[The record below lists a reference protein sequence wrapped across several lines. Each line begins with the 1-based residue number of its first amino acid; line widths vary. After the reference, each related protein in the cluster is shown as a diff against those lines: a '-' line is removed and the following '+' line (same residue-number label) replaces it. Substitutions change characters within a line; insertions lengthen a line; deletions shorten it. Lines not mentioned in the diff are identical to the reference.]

1 MSRRISGRGDLLER
15 WRNIEEEEEREG
27 DDAGARASGGG
38 GGQLSLHRLKEQ
50 WFVDAFNFLI
60 CLPKD
65 THIWCD
71 SPDLMGPLLETF
83 YNYFKDERQDSPL
96 RLLWKRI
103 SEEMKTCIRC
113 ISQHHQA
120 LEMYRTE
127 YEPSSIGPLLHVLQS
142 LDEER
147 VTQHL
152 REINERMAKKDYFP
166 AHDNAEVVSVMY
178 EVLMHPVLLD
188 DKSLFSE
195 FEAFIEAIDNVHEL
209 ALDRNQ
215 QFPGV
220 YALFFFKR
228 RVRFVAHR
236 LAESMGKLRRAADL
250 EPLQQLLKKFIGSLE
265 TEVMPSTS
273 ENLRPRLE
281 LDRSAAWIGIKS
293 LIGFLEPPALEEG
306 ILESYPIFLDV
317 VLNQVSSDSPVFS
330 HAVTCLK
337 LLFEMLG
344 CKLWLRSALS
354 PSIMRSTLVGQCFHS
369 RNEKIHK
376 DIFELFQPLLQ
387 SLEAWQDGELE
398 KQRRNVL
405 YFLLH
410 QVPVSSNFSVL
421 TRQKACQIAFLIIHR
436 GYKMNPP
443 SPPFECSHMW
453 GPPLVSS
460 LKDSSLHPSLRQPAL
475 DLVQTIMVSDAA
487 ALISSALSFHTLP
500 SIGRSAIK
508 SNDDEDD
515 DRLAFLPDGVEEED
529 FGAWGA
535 FSSQNM
541 VVSREYRGWMCI
553 PMLWTDVLVEIDPTV
568 LPLSFSKA
576 VFWARSR
583 LLFVEP
589 DISGETY
596 LPIQSWILSFAAK
609 MSSAFGW
616 KAPTGSDDGGDGKV
630 SKNSVEASSMCLPLI
645 KTFNRLTGHFL
656 VQMAQG
662 QLLKQWTWEPRMSG
676 CLILL
681 LADPNDNVRNSA
693 KSILEQVSSTQGL
706 TCGLKFL
713 CSFKLSLS
721 AVLSGLKHALLILQ
735 VQSDSMTLNF
745 HTLQHFFFLLR
756 KLLNEGNSPT
766 LDKRGET
773 SSELTAGKLSSQGG
787 FLRQPVFDSLTVDA
801 SARTLNA
808 GYDLLEKFNILL
820 SEAAWPSIEK
830 CLMVGKTFIDHSICQ
845 MTCVRILEILPVVFE
860 KNFRSVVTTGN
871 SGMSMEKVKDY
882 GWLQHLMEWGKSSLN
897 VIVVYW
903 KKAVV
908 SLLKLLKGAFS
919 DASSSLIGSIEN
931 LITSGSLSLD
941 ELVKQVSR
949 LSVSLST
956 EASTVDGKTNFN
968 SHVPFSLDLSAEKE
982 HPTLA
987 VRSSSGGVLGGQI
1000 LETAV
1005 VSSKKDPNYVV
1016 ISDDETE
1023 KHISPDFQ
1031 SRSKSEDEA
1040 NVSVTKPND
1049 CMLVDQKAAAER
1061 YSQQV
1066 YHVKKTSG
1074 TRSSKDSPVLRDLTE
1089 SRDTS
1094 SRRQKVDN
1102 LIIADSKSQKITADC
1117 SLKDTSSFQDEVPV
1131 QTLSAEAV
1139 VNDRKNQ
1146 SSSNE
1151 LSKAGDK
1158 LLKELVSDTKDD
1170 PQKSVSRSVKLHHS
1184 SLTNPSATA
1193 PKRQLIQLKSPIQN
1207 RCGYLHRRHAGNKR
1221 FQPPRLDEWYRPILE
1236 IDYFATVGS
1245 SPMSI
1250 EDGKKLSEL
1259 KEIPLCFESAE
1270 QYVDIFRP
1278 LVLEEFKAQLRSSY
1292 LEMSSLE
1299 DVYCGRLSVLSVD
1312 RVDDFH
1318 LVRFVHD
1325 DSSSASG
1332 KSFSE
1337 NDLVLLTKEPVKSPS
1352 HEIHMV
1358 GKVERRERDHQRKS
1372 STLVIRFYLQNASS
1386 RLNQAR
1392 RLLIDR
1398 SKWHG
1403 SRIMSITPQLREFQ
1417 ALSSMKNIPVL
1428 QIILDPTNNSQ
1439 GMNEAKLSRLGKLS
1453 RPLQQKLEA
1462 TFNDIQLLA
1471 ISASISSLDSCKDC
1485 RLSLIQGPPGTGKT
1499 RTIVA
1504 IVSALLASLR
1514 RTDETKSSLH
1524 ESLKGSSTSFAKFRP
1539 KISESVAIAR
1549 AWQDAALARQLNKD
1563 VENSTK
1569 PMERSTRGRV
1579 LICAQSNAA
1588 VDELVSRISSEGLYG
1603 CDGKTYKPYLVRVGN
1618 AKTVHSNSL
1627 PYFIDTLVDQR
1638 LAEEKNLTDARN
1650 DISTVQLRANLE
1662 KLVDRI
1668 RHYEA
1673 KRANIRDENTDLAC
1687 SLKDES
1693 KKMVDGKEIS
1703 DEELEMKLKELYEQK
1718 KQIYKELN
1726 LVQAQEKKANE
1737 EIRALRH
1744 KLRKS
1749 MLREAEIIVTTL
1761 SGCGGDLYEVC
1772 SESMSNAKF
1781 GSPSENA
1788 LFDAVVIDEAAQ
1800 ALEPATLIP
1809 LQLLKSMGTNCI
1821 MVGDPKQL
1829 PATVMSNIASKFL
1842 YECSMFERL
1851 QRASYPVTML
1861 TKQYRMHPEIC
1872 QFPST
1877 YFYDGKLL
1885 NGDIIDERSASFH
1898 QTKGLGPYIF
1908 YDIIDGMETHGEN
1921 SGALSLCNE
1930 REVDAAIELLR
1941 FFKRRYP
1948 LEFIG
1953 GRIGIITPYKRQ
1965 LSLLRSR
1972 FYSTFGSSA
1981 AAEMEFNTVD
1991 GFQGREVDILI
2002 LSTVRAAKPGSKMSS
2017 VSSSTIG
2024 FVADVRRMNVAL
2036 TRAKLSLWILGN
2048 SRTLKTNRSWAALL
2062 EDAKARSLFVT
2073 VKTPYRSMFEST
2085 LGSESAHCSVE
2096 LDHNKK
2102 LEIKSHGAER
2112 TENNTKGSA
2121 RKKAEY
2127 VDHVVPRNQKETGE
2141 RRDASI
2147 REDAPSKMGGL
2158 KRKSYLLPRDNAH
2171 SMVAN
2176 EDVRSTLNAPFAS
2189 EEHAVDGKR
2198 RAKERNEEKCNN
2210 TPGSNVYNKSNKS
2223 GRAGKDT
2230 DARDIDKHL
2239 DHRASKRRTKSSELD
2254 RSQRNLNDS
2263 LPLAVDGLE
2272 DKVGNDC
2279 SKGAA
2284 PDGKRNDLI
2293 VKRKQQREAVDALLS
2308 SSLIPSKKPE
2318 ASGKAFPAKR
2328 PGPGKLSAG
2337 PGIKP
2342 SKRRGMS

>member
-1 MSRRISGRGDLLER
+1 MSRRVGGGRGDLLAR
-15 WRNIEEEEEREG
+15 WRSIEEDEEREG
-27 DDAGARASGGG
+27 DDAGR
-38 GGQLSLHRLKEQ
+38 LHRSKEQ
-50 WFVDAFNFLI
+50 WFVDAFNFLMR
-60 CLPKD
+60 LPKE

-71 SPDLMGPLLETF
+71 SADLMGPLLETF
-83 YNYFKDERQDSPL
+83 YNYFRDERQDSPL

-127 YEPSSIGPLLHVLQS
+127 YEPSSIGPLLDVLQS

-250 EPLQQLLKKFIGSLE
+250 EPLQQLLKKIIGSLE
-265 TEVMPSTS
+265 TEVMPLTS

-398 KQRRNVL
+398 KQRRGFL
-405 YFLLH
+405 YFLLQ

-421 TRQKACQIAFLIIHR
+421 TRQKARQIAFLIIHR
-436 GYKMNPP
+436 GYKMSPP

-453 GPPLVSS
+453 GPSLVSS

-475 DLVQTIMVSDAA
+475 DLIQTIMVSDAA
-487 ALISSALSFHTLP
+487 ALISSALSFHTRP

-508 SNDDEDD
+508 LNDDEDD
-515 DRLAFLPDGVEEED
+515 DGPAFLPYGVEEEN
-529 FGAWGA
+529 FGGWGA

-553 PMLWTDVLVEIDPTV
+553 PMLWTDVLVEIDPNV
-568 LPLSFSKA
+568 LPLSFTKA

-589 DISGETY
+589 DMSGEKY
-596 LPIQSWILSFAAK
+596 LPIQPWILSFAAE

-616 KAPTGSDDGGDGKV
+616 KVPTGSNDGGDGKV

-662 QLLKQWTWEPRMSG
+662 QPLKQWTWEPRMSG
-676 CLILL
+676 SLILL
-681 LADPNDNVRNSA
+681 LADPNDNVRHSA

-713 CSFKLSLS
+713 CSFNLSLS

-735 VQSDSMTLNF
+735 LQSDSLGLNF
-745 HTLQHFFFLLR
+745 HTLQHFFFLIR
-756 KLLNEGNSPT
+756 KLLNEGNLPT
-766 LDKRGET
+766 SDMRGEM

-801 SARTLNA
+801 SARTSNA
-808 GYDLLEKFNILL
+808 GSDLLEKFNILL

-845 MTCVRILEILPVVFE
+845 MTCVRILELLPVVFE
-860 KNFRSVVTTGN
+860 KNWQSVVATGN
-871 SGMSMEKVKDY
+871 SGMSMGKVMDY
-882 GWLQHLMEWGKSSLN
+882 EWLQHLMEWGKSSLN

-903 KKAVV
+903 KKAVI

-919 DASSSLIGSIEN
+919 DASSSLIRSIEN
-931 LITSGSLSLD
+931 LITSDSLSLD
-941 ELVKQVSR
+941 ELMKQVSC

-956 EASTVDGKTNFN
+956 EASTLDGKTDFS
-968 SHVPFSLDLSAEKE
+968 SHVPFSLDMSAEKE
-982 HPTLA
+982 YPTLP
-987 VRSSSGGVLGGQI
+987 VQTSSGGVLGRQI

-1023 KHISPDFQ
+1023 KQISPGFL

-1040 NVSVTKPND
+1040 NVSMTKPND
-1049 CMLVDQKAAAER
+1049 CMLVGQKAALDR
-1061 YSQQV
+1061 NSPQI
-1066 YHVKKTSG
+1066 YHAKKTSG
-1074 TRSSKDSPVLRDLTE
+1074 TRSSKDSLVVCHLRDSIE
-1089 SRDTS
+1089 SPSVS
-1094 SRRQKVDN
+1094 SRRKKLDN
-1102 LIIADSKSQKITADC
+1102 LIVADSKNQKITADC
-1117 SLKDTSSFQDEVPV
+1117 SLKDIFSSQDEVPV
-1131 QTLSAEAV
+1131 QTLSDEAV

-1151 LSKAGDK
+1151 LSEAGDK
-1158 LLKELVSDTKDD
+1158 ILKEMVSDTKDD
-1170 PQKSVSRSVKLHHS
+1170 PQKSVNRSVKLHHS
-1184 SLTNPSATA
+1184 SLVNLSATA
-1193 PKRQLIQLKSPIQN
+1193 PKRQLIQLKSSIQN
-1207 RCGYLHRRHAGNKR
+1207 RCGYWHRRHAENKR

-1236 IDYFATVGS
+1236 IDYFGTVGS
-1245 SPMSI
+1245 SPTSI
-1250 EDGKKLSEL
+1250 EDDKKLSEL
-1259 KEIPLCFESAE
+1259 KEVPLCFESAE

-1325 DSSSASG
+1325 DTYSASG

-1337 NDLVLLTKEPVKSPS
+1337 NDLVLLTKEPVQSPS

-1417 ALSSMKNIPVL
+1417 ALSSMKNFPIL

-1439 GMNEAKLSRLGKLS
+1439 GVNEAKSSRLGKLS
-1453 RPLQQKLEA
+1453 RPLRQKLEA
-1462 TFNDIQLLA
+1462 TFNDSQLLA
-1471 ISASISSLDSCKDC
+1471 ISASISSLDSRKDC
-1485 RLSLIQGPPGTGKT
+1485 QLSLIQGPPGTGKT

-1504 IVSALLASLR
+1504 IVSALLGSLQ
-1514 RTDETKSSLH
+1514 RTDETKSSPP
-1524 ESLKGSSTSFAKFRP
+1524 ESLKGSSTSFTKFRP
-1539 KISESVAIAR
+1539 KVSEPVAIAR

-1569 PMERSTRGRV
+1569 PMERSARGRV

-1603 CDGKTYKPYLVRVGN
+1603 CDGKMYKPYLVRVGN

-1627 PYFIDTLVDQR
+1627 QYFIDTLVDQR

-1650 DISTVQLRANLE
+1650 DVSTVQLRANLE

-1703 DEELEMKLKELYEQK
+1703 DEELELKLKELYEQK
-1718 KQIYKELN
+1718 RQIYKELS

-1737 EIRALRH
+1737 EIRALKY

-1851 QRASYPVTML
+1851 QRAGYPVTML

-1908 YDIIDGMETHGEN
+1908 YDVVDGMETRGGN

-1941 FFKRRYP
+1941 FFKMRYP
-1948 LEFIG
+1948 SEFIG

-2002 LSTVRAAKPGSKMSS
+2002 LSTVRAAKPGYAMSG

-2062 EDAKARSLFVT
+2062 EDAKARSLFVS
-2073 VKTPYRSMFEST
+2073 VKTPYTSMLESA
-2085 LGSESAHCSVE
+2085 LGSESARCSVE
-2096 LDHNKK
+2096 LNHNKK
-2102 LEIKSHGAER
+2102 PEIKSHGTQR
-2112 TENNTKGSA
+2112 TENNTKGST

-2127 VDHVVPRNQKETGE
+2127 VGHAVPSSQKETGE
-2141 RRDASI
+2141 RSDASI
-2147 REDAPSKMGGL
+2147 REDALRKKGGL
-2158 KRKSYLLPRDNAH
+2158 KRKGYPLRRGDAH

-2176 EDVRSTLNAPFAS
+2176 EDVRSTHNTTFAS
-2189 EEHAVDGKR
+2189 EEHATDGKR
-2198 RAKERNEEKCNN
+2198 RAKERNEEKYNN

-2223 GRAGKDT
+2223 GHVGKEMDAG
-2230 DARDIDKHL
+2230 DIDKHL
-2239 DHRASKRRTKSSELD
+2239 DTRASKRRTKSSELE

-2263 LPLAVDGLE
+2263 SPSAVDGLE

-2279 SKGAA
+2279 GKGAA
-2284 PDGKRNDLI
+2284 LDGMRNDLI
-2293 VKRKQQREAVDALLS
+2293 VKRKRQREAVDALLS

-2328 PGPGKLSAG
+2328 PGSGKLSAG

>member
-1 MSRRISGRGDLLER
+1 MSRRIGGRGDLLER
-15 WRNIEEEEEREG
+15 WRDIEEEEEREG
-27 DDAGARASGGG
+27 GNAGSHASGSN
-38 GGQLSLHRLKEQ
+38 QVRLHQLKEQ

-60 CLPKD
+60 CLPKE

-71 SPDLMGPLLETF
+71 SWDLMGPLLETF

-120 LEMYRTE
+120 LEMYRME
-127 YEPSSIGPLLHVLQS
+127 YELSSIGPLLDVLQS

-152 REINERMAKKDYFP
+152 REINERMARKDYFP

-188 DKSLFSE
+188 DKSLFFE

-236 LAESMGKLRRAADL
+236 LAESMGKLRRAVDL

-398 KQRRNVL
+398 KQRRNFL
-405 YFLLH
+405 YFLLQ

-436 GYKMNPP
+436 GYNMNPP

-453 GPPLVSS
+453 GPSLVSS

-475 DLVQTIMVSDAA
+475 DLIQTIMVSDAA
-487 ALISSALSFHTLP
+487 ALISSSLSFHTRP
-500 SIGRSAIK
+500 SIVRSAVK
-508 SNDDEDD
+508 LNDAEDD
-515 DRLAFLPDGVEEED
+515 DEPAFLPYGVEEEK
-529 FGAWGA
+529 FGAWRA
-535 FSSQNM
+535 FSSQNL

-553 PMLWTDVLVEIDPTV
+553 PMLWTDVLVETDPTV

-596 LPIQSWILSFAAK
+596 LPIQSWILSFAEE

-616 KAPTGSDDGGDGKV
+616 KVPTGSDDGGDGKL

-662 QLLKQWTWEPRMSG
+662 LLLKQWTWEPRMSG
-676 CLILL
+676 SLILL
-681 LADPNDNVRNSA
+681 LADPNDNVRHSA
-693 KSILEQVSSTQGL
+693 KSILEQVSGTRGL
-706 TCGLKFL
+706 TCGLKYL
-713 CSFKLSLS
+713 CSFSLSLS

-735 VQSDSMTLNF
+735 VQSDSVGLNF
-745 HTLQHFFFLLR
+745 HTLQHFFFLVR
-756 KLLNEGNSPT
+756 KLLNEGNPPT
-766 LDKRGET
+766 LDVREEM

-787 FLRQPVFDSLTVDA
+787 FLRQPVFDSLTADA
-801 SARTLNA
+801 SAHSSNA
-808 GYDLLEKFNILL
+808 SCDLLEKFNILL

-830 CLMVGKTFIDHSICQ
+830 CLMIGKTFIDHSICQ
-845 MTCVRILEILPVVFE
+845 MTCVRILELLPVVFE
-860 KNFRSVVTTGN
+860 KNCRSIVATGN
-871 SGMSMEKVKDY
+871 SGMSMEKVMDY

-897 VIVVYW
+897 VIVIYW
-903 KKAVV
+903 KKTVI
-908 SLLKLLKGAFS
+908 SLLEFLKGAFS
-919 DASSSLIGSIEN
+919 GVSSSLIRSIEN
-931 LITSGSLSLD
+931 LITSDSVSLD
-941 ELVKQVSR
+941 ELMKQVSC
-949 LSVSLST
+949 LSVSLSM
-956 EASTVDGKTNFN
+956 EASTVDGKTNFS
-968 SHVPFSLDLSAEKE
+968 SHVPFSPYLSAEKE
-982 HPTLA
+982 YPTLA
-987 VRSSSGGVLGGQI
+987 VRPSSGGILGGQI

-1023 KHISPDFQ
+1023 KHTSPSFL

-1040 NVSVTKPND
+1040 NASVTQPKD
-1049 CMLVDQKAAAER
+1049 CMLVGQKAALER
-1061 YSQQV
+1061 NSPQI
-1066 YHVKKTSG
+1066 YHAKKTSG
-1074 TRSSKDSPVLRDLTE
+1074 TRSSNNSPIVCNLRETTE
-1089 SRDTS
+1089 NPNLS
-1094 SRRQKVDN
+1094 SRRQNLDT
-1102 LIIADSKSQKITADC
+1102 LIIVDSKSRKITSDC
-1117 SLKDTSSFQDEVPV
+1117 SLKGTSSFQDEVPV
-1131 QTLSAEAV
+1131 QTLSAKAAV
-1139 VNDRKNQ
+1139 NEKKDQ
-1146 SSSNE
+1146 CSSNE
-1151 LSKAGDK
+1151 ISEAGDEI
-1158 LLKELVSDTKDD
+1158 LKELVSDTKDD
-1170 PQKSVSRSVKLHHS
+1170 PQKSVTRSVKLHRA
-1184 SLTNPSATA
+1184 SLTNPSTTA
-1193 PKRQLIQLKSPIQN
+1193 PKRQLIQLKSSIQN
-1207 RCGYLHRRHAGNKR
+1207 RGGYLHRRQAGNKR
-1221 FQPPRLDEWYRPILE
+1221 FQPLRLDEWYRPILE

-1245 SPMSI
+1245 SSI
-1250 EDGKKLSEL
+1250 EDDKKLSEL
-1259 KEIPLCFESAE
+1259 KEVPLCFESAE

-1325 DSSSASG
+1325 DPCSASG

-1337 NDLVLLTKEPVKSPS
+1337 NDLVLLTKEPVQSPS

-1417 ALSSMKNIPVL
+1417 ALSSIKNIPIL
-1428 QIILDPTNNSQ
+1428 KIILDPTNNSW
-1439 GMNEAKLSRLGKLS
+1439 GMNEVKPSHLGKLS
-1453 RPLQQKLEA
+1453 RSLRQMLEA
-1462 TFNDIQLLA
+1462 TFNDSQLQA

-1504 IVSALLASLR
+1504 IVSVLLASLQ
-1514 RTDETKSSLH
+1514 RTDETKSSWH
-1524 ESLKGSSTSFAKFRP
+1524 ESLNGSSTSFAKFRP
-1539 KISESVAIAR
+1539 KIRESVAIAR

-1563 VENSTK
+1563 AENSTK
-1569 PMERSTRGRV
+1569 PMEHSVRGRV

-1603 CDGKTYKPYLVRVGN
+1603 CDGKMYKPFLVRVGN

-1627 PYFIDTLVDQR
+1627 PYFIDTLVDKR
-1638 LAEEKNLTDARN
+1638 LAEEKNSTDARN
-1650 DISTVQLRANLE
+1650 DVSTVQLRANLE

-1668 RHYEA
+1668 RYYEA

-1693 KKMVDGKEIS
+1693 KKLVDGKEMS

-1718 KQIYKELN
+1718 RHIYKELS

-1737 EIRALRH
+1737 EIRALKH

-1761 SGCGGDLYEVC
+1761 SGSGGDLYEVC
-1772 SESMSNAKF
+1772 SESMSNPKY
-1781 GSPSENA
+1781 GSPSENS

-1851 QRASYPVTML
+1851 QRAGYPVTML

-1872 QFPST
+1872 QFPSS

-1885 NGDIIDERSASFH
+1885 NGDIIDERSVSFH

-1908 YDIIDGMETHGEN
+1908 YDIVDGVEMHGEN
-1921 SGALSLCNE
+1921 SGASSLCNE
-1930 REVDAAIELLR
+1930 REVDAAVELLS
-1941 FFKRRYP
+1941 FFKRRHSS
-1948 LEFIG
+1948 EFVG

-1972 FYSTFGSSA
+1972 FYSAFGSPA

-2002 LSTVRAAKPGSKMSS
+2002 LSTVRAAKPGSAMGGI
-2017 VSSSTIG
+2017 SSSTIG

-2062 EDAKARSLFVT
+2062 EDAKARSLFVS
-2073 VKTPYRSMFEST
+2073 VKTPYRSMFDKA
-2085 LGSESAHCSVE
+2085 LGSESERCSVE
-2096 LDHNKK
+2096 LNHHKK
-2102 LEIKSHGAER
+2102 LEISIHGAQR
-2112 TENNTKGSA
+2112 TENYTKGLT

-2127 VDHVVPRNQKETGE
+2127 VGHAVPRSQKETGE

-2147 REDAPSKMGGL
+2147 REDALSKKEGL
-2158 KRKSYLLPRDNAH
+2158 KRKHYLLQRDNAH
-2171 SMVAN
+2171 SIGAD
-2176 EDVRSTLNAPFAS
+2176 EDVMSTRDATFAS
-2189 EEHAVDGKR
+2189 EEHAMDGKR
-2198 RAKERNEEKCNN
+2198 RAKERNEEKYNN
-2210 TPGSNVYNKSNKS
+2210 ALRNKVYSKSSKS
-2223 GRAGKDT
+2223 GRAGKNT
-2230 DARDIDKHL
+2230 DAGDTDKHL
-2239 DHRASKRRTKSSELD
+2239 DHCASEKGIKSSELE
-2254 RSQRNLNDS
+2254 RSQRNLNDC
-2263 LPLAVDGLE
+2263 LLE
-2272 DKVGNDC
+2272 DKVGNDF

-2284 PDGKRNDLI
+2284 LDGKRNDLI

-2308 SSLIPSKKPE
+2308 SSLIPSKKSE

-2328 PGPGKLSAG
+2328 PGSGKLNTG

-2342 SKRRGMS
+2342 SKRRGTS

>member
-1 MSRRISGRGDLLER
+1 MSRRIGGRRDLLER
-15 WRNIEEEEEREG
+15 WRNIEEQEEEEGEREG
-27 DDAGARASGGG
+27 ENGASGFD
-38 GGQLSLHRLKEQ
+38 QLRVHQLKEQ

-60 CLPKD
+60 CLPKE

-71 SPDLMGPLLETF
+71 SWDLMGPLLETF

-127 YEPSSIGPLLHVLQS
+127 YEPSSIGPLLDVLQS

-152 REINERMAKKDYFP
+152 REINERMAKKDCFP

-178 EVLMHPVLLD
+178 EVLMYPVLLD

-250 EPLQQLLKKFIGSLE
+250 EPLQQLLKKFIGFLE
-265 TEVMPSTS
+265 TEVVPSTS
-273 ENLRPRLE
+273 ENLRPRSE

-293 LIGFLEPPALEEG
+293 LMGCLEPPALEEG

-344 CKLWLRSALS
+344 CRLWLRSALS

-398 KQRRNVL
+398 KQRRNFL

-421 TRQKACQIAFLIIHR
+421 TRQKARQIAFLIIHR

-453 GPPLVSS
+453 GPSLLSS

-475 DLVQTIMVSDAA
+475 DLIQTIMVSDAA
-487 ALISSALSFHTLP
+487 ALISSALSFNTRP
-500 SIGRSAIK
+500 SIRSSAITL
-508 SNDDEDD
+508 NDAEDD
-515 DRLAFLPDGVEEED
+515 DGLAFIPCGVEEEE

-589 DISGETY
+589 DISGKTY
-596 LPIQSWILSFAAK
+596 LPIQSWILSVAAE

-616 KAPTGSDDGGDGKV
+616 KVPTGSDDGGDGKV
-630 SKNSVEASSMCLPLI
+630 SKNSVEASSMCFPLI

-676 CLILL
+676 SLILL
-681 LADPNDNVRNSA
+681 LADPNDNVRHSA

-706 TCGLKFL
+706 TGGLKFL
-713 CSFKLSLS
+713 CSFNLSLS
-721 AVLSGLKHALLILQ
+721 AVLSGLNHALLILQ
-735 VQSDSMTLNF
+735 VQIDSVGLNF
-745 HTLQHFFFLLR
+745 HTLQHFFFVLR
-756 KLLNEGNSPT
+756 KLLNEGNPPT
-766 LDKRGET
+766 LDMRGEM
-773 SSELTAGKLSSQGG
+773 SSELTAGKLSSHGG
-787 FLRQPVFDSLTVDA
+787 FLRQPVFDPSTVDA
-801 SARTLNA
+801 SAHSSNA
-808 GYDLLEKFNILL
+808 GYVLLEKFNILL

-845 MTCVRILEILPVVFE
+845 MTCVRILELLPVVFE
-860 KNFRSVVTTGN
+860 KNCQSVVATGN
-871 SGMSMEKVKDY
+871 SGMSMEKVMDY
-882 GWLQHLMEWGKSSLN
+882 RWLQHLMEWGKSSLN

-903 KKAVV
+903 KKAVI

-919 DASSSLIGSIEN
+919 DASSSLIRSIEN
-931 LITSGSLSLD
+931 LITSDSIALD
-941 ELVKQVSR
+941 ELMKQVSC

-956 EASTVDGKTNFN
+956 EASTVDGKTNFS
-968 SHVPFSLDLSAEKE
+968 SHFSFSPDLSAEKE
-982 HPTLA
+982 YPTLA
-987 VRSSSGGVLGGQI
+987 VRPSSGGVLGKQI

-1023 KHISPDFQ
+1023 KHISPSFL
-1031 SRSKSEDEA
+1031 SKSKSEDEA
-1040 NVSVTKPND
+1040 KVSLTKSNN
-1049 CMLVDQKAAAER
+1049 CMVGQKAALEINSA
-1061 YSQQV
+1061 QI
-1066 YHVKKTSG
+1066 YHAKKTSG
-1074 TRSSKDSPVLRDLTE
+1074 TRSSKGSPVVCHLRETIE
-1089 SRDTS
+1089 SPNLS
-1094 SRRQKVDN
+1094 FRRQEVDS
-1102 LIIADSKSQKITADC
+1102 LIIVDSKSRKITSDC

-1131 QTLSAEAV
+1131 QTISAKAV
-1139 VNDRKNQ
+1139 VNERKNQ

-1151 LSKAGDK
+1151 ISEAGDK
-1158 LLKELVSDTKDD
+1158 ILKEMVSDTKDD
-1170 PQKSVSRSVKLHHS
+1170 AQKSVSRSVKLHHS
-1184 SLTNPSATA
+1184 SLTNPSTTA

-1207 RCGYLHRRHAGNKR
+1207 RCGYLHRRQAGNKR

-1245 SPMSI
+1245 SPTSI
-1250 EDGKKLSEL
+1250 EDDKNLSQL
-1259 KEIPLCFESAE
+1259 KEVPLCFEFDE
-1270 QYVDIFRP
+1270 QYVNIFRP

-1325 DSSSASG
+1325 DTCSASG

-1337 NDLVLLTKEPVKSPS
+1337 NDLVLLTKEPVQSPS

-1417 ALSSMKNIPVL
+1417 ALSSMKNIPIL

-1439 GMNEAKLSRLGKLS
+1439 GMSEPKPSHLGKLPRS
-1453 RPLQQKLEA
+1453 LRQNLEA
-1462 TFNDIQLLA
+1462 TFNDGQLQA
-1471 ISASISSLDSCKDC
+1471 ISASIGSLNSCKDC
-1485 RLSLIQGPPGTGKT
+1485 QLSLIQGPPGTGKT

-1514 RTDETKSSLH
+1514 RTDETKSSQL
-1524 ESLKGSSTSFAKFRP
+1524 ESLKESSTSFAKFRP
-1539 KISESVAIAR
+1539 KIRESVAIAR

-1563 VENSTK
+1563 VENSTN
-1569 PMERSTRGRV
+1569 PMERSVRGRV

-1603 CDGKTYKPYLVRVGN
+1603 CDGKMYKPFLVRVGN

-1627 PYFIDTLVDQR
+1627 PYFIDTLVDRR
-1638 LAEEKNLTDARN
+1638 LAEEKNSTDARN
-1650 DISTVQLRANLE
+1650 NVSTVQLRANLE
-1662 KLVDRI
+1662 KLVDCI
-1668 RHYEA
+1668 RYYEA

-1693 KKMVDGKEIS
+1693 KKVVDRKEMS
-1703 DEELEMKLKELYEQK
+1703 DGELEMKLKELYEQK
-1718 KQIYKELN
+1718 RQIYKELS

-1737 EIRALRH
+1737 EIRALKH

-1761 SGCGGDLYEVC
+1761 SGSGGDLYEVC
-1772 SESMSNAKF
+1772 SESMSNPKF

-1829 PATVMSNIASKFL
+1829 PATVISNIASKFM

-1851 QRASYPVTML
+1851 QRAGYPVTML
-1861 TKQYRMHPEIC
+1861 TKQSIY
-1872 QFPST
+1872 
-1877 YFYDGKLL
+1877 
-1885 NGDIIDERSASFH
+1885 SA
-1898 QTKGLGPYIF
+1898 
-1908 YDIIDGMETHGEN
+1908 
-1921 SGALSLCNE
+1921 
-1930 REVDAAIELLR
+1930 
-1941 FFKRRYP
+1941 
-1948 LEFIG
+1948 
-1953 GRIGIITPYKRQ
+1953 ITPRLRLLPLWKRIT
-1965 LSLLRSR
+1965 LL
-1972 FYSTFGSSA
+1972 YQ
-1981 AAEMEFNTVD
+1981 NHV
-1991 GFQGREVDILI
+1991 V
-2002 LSTVRAAKPGSKMSS
+2002 
-2017 VSSSTIG
+2017 
-2024 FVADVRRMNVAL
+2024 
-2036 TRAKLSLWILGN
+2036 
-2048 SRTLKTNRSWAALL
+2048 
-2062 EDAKARSLFVT
+2062 
-2073 VKTPYRSMFEST
+2073 
-2085 LGSESAHCSVE
+2085 
-2096 LDHNKK
+2096 KK
-2102 LEIKSHGAER
+2102 LVS
-2112 TENNTKGSA
+2112 
-2121 RKKAEY
+2121 
-2127 VDHVVPRNQKETGE
+2127 
-2141 RRDASI
+2141 
-2147 REDAPSKMGGL
+2147 
-2158 KRKSYLLPRDNAH
+2158 
-2171 SMVAN
+2171 
-2176 EDVRSTLNAPFAS
+2176 FA
-2189 EEHAVDGKR
+2189 V
-2198 RAKERNEEKCNN
+2198 
-2210 TPGSNVYNKSNKS
+2210 
-2223 GRAGKDT
+2223 
-2230 DARDIDKHL
+2230 
-2239 DHRASKRRTKSSELD
+2239 
-2254 RSQRNLNDS
+2254 
-2263 LPLAVDGLE
+2263 
-2272 DKVGNDC
+2272 
-2279 SKGAA
+2279 
-2284 PDGKRNDLI
+2284 
-2293 VKRKQQREAVDALLS
+2293 
-2308 SSLIPSKKPE
+2308 
-2318 ASGKAFPAKR
+2318 
-2328 PGPGKLSAG
+2328 
-2337 PGIKP
+2337 
-2342 SKRRGMS
+2342 